1 MKKKAGQAPNID
13 RSSMVRDTSKLP
25 ASGMYYGAQEE
36 DEVQNYGLE
45 SYANSRAKR
54 RPGAKA
60 PARSSKSAPK
70 MTETRK
76 EAPRKSKPASSKP
89 AKSTAKKADKPAKK
103 AKAEKKK
110 RIAHPAIVV
119 LFVITCLI
127 GAVTAV
133 LYYMGFFKLK
143 VEVTLADGTVQE
155 MNAEDAYAELKTDTF
170 FQGTVIDGIEV
181 GGMTLEQAIAAV
193 SAVQPEKPMEVHVSL
208 DLEGM
213 FIPIDFSDTGFDYN
227 TREVCEKAFN
237 QFRPTAD
244 NNLYEITECYNGMQ
258 ALKNNPQTYETA
270 YTVKIENVSQKVHAA
285 LDPLYDEYARVDEA
299 SIIGFDTENKQF
311 DITPDKT
318 GYIMDIDGTADA
330 VKAMFDA
337 KDYTG
342 TVKVITT
349 VVEPNVTVE
358 MINEEFGLIGEYS
371 TKTSNN
377 YNRNNNISKAC
388 EYMNGTI
395 LDPGAE
401 FSFNGVV
408 GQRTSDRGFKEATVI
423 QGGQYEQGLGGGI
436 CQVSTTLYNAVLRS
450 NLKVTSRTG
459 HAWPSDYVPVGLD
472 ATVDWPAL
480 DFKFENNTDYQVVVV
495 AWWDSSD
502 SYVHCQIYGHKLP
515 DGQYIELETE
525 TLSTVAAGS
534 PEYVEDKELPAG
546 QRKSLRAAHNG
557 YTVRIY
563 QVWYDKDGNEIDR
576 IDYGTT
582 SYRAFGERI
591 AVGTLLPDGTYAQF
605 DASTGEV
612 ITPTPTPDPTDTQP
626 TDLPPDGGGEG
637 GGGGETTPPDGGGG
651 GETQAPETQAPETL
665 APDGGGGEAPP
676 A

>member
-25 ASGMYYGAQEE
+25 STGMYYGAKEE

-45 SYANSRAKR
+45 SYANSRAKK
-54 RPGAKA
+54 RPGAVKA
-60 PARSSKSAPK
+60 PARSTKSAPK

-76 EAPRKSKPASSKP
+76 EAPKKAKPAASKP
-89 AKSTAKKADKPAKK
+89 AKSAPKKANKK

-110 RIAHPAIVV
+110 RVAHPALVV
-119 LFVITCLI
+119 VFVIVCLI
-127 GAVTAV
+127 GAVTAA
-133 LYYMGFFKLK
+133 LYFMGFFKLK

-181 GGMTLEQAIAAV
+181 GGMTVEQAVAAV

-237 QFRPTAD
+237 QFRPSAE

-258 ALKNNPQTYETA
+258 ALKNTPQTYETA
-270 YTVKIENVSQKVHAA
+270 YTVKIENVSQKIHAA
-285 LDPLYDEYARVDEA
+285 LDPLYDEYARVEEA
-299 SIIGFDTENKQF
+299 SIVGFDTENKQF

-318 GYIMDIDGTADA
+318 GYVMDIDATADA
-330 VKAMFDA
+330 VKEMFDS

-349 VVEPNVTVE
+349 VIEPSVTVE

-377 YNRNNNISKAC
+377 YNRNNNIAKAC

-436 CQVSTTLYNAVLRS
+436 CQVSSTLYNAVLKS
-450 NLKVTSRTG
+450 NLKVTSRSG
-459 HAWPSDYVPVGLD
+459 HAWPSDYVSLGLD
-472 ATVDWPAL
+472 ATVDWPSL
-480 DFKFENNTDYQVVVV
+480 DFKFENSTDYQIVVV

-515 DGQYIELETE
+515 DGQYIMLESE
-525 TLSTVAAGS
+525 TLSTVAAGA
-534 PEYVEDKELPAG
+534 PEYVEDRELPAG
-546 QRKSLRAAHNG
+546 QRKSIRAAHNG

-576 IDYGTT
+576 VEYGTT
-582 SYRAFGERI
+582 SYRSYGERI

-612 ITPTPTPDPTDTQP
+612 ITPTPTPDPSETMP
-626 TDLPPDGGGEG
+626 SDLPPDGGGGGEGGEG
-637 GGGGETTPPDGGGG
+637 GGGGEVQPTDPQPTDPQPTDPQPTDPPPENTDTPQ
-651 GETQAPETQAPETL
+651 T
-665 APDGGGGEAPP
+665 
-676 A
+676 